1 MRNSIFEEPQIAV
14 SVIDAWK
21 QLQVSLIVLVVAVL
35 MSFMLSIERL
45 YMTAMILYVK
55 SLGGK
60 GKTPRLPHILGPKA
74 GGIVET
80 SFGEGVADLAPGD
93 DVRGKQYDWFPLNV
107 AKPKK
112 GLTVAVLGLGAVGLA
127 VIAEMTDGGVDRS
140 IVCPGHIDAAVILAF
155 GSVHDGWGVAVLVG
169 VPHN

>member
-35 MSFMLSIERL
+35 MSFMLFIERL

-60 GKTPRLPHILGPKA
+60 GTHD
-74 GGIVET
+74 T
-80 SFGEGVADLAPGD
+80 SWMA
-93 DVRGKQYDWFPLNV
+93 
-107 AKPKK
+107 
-112 GLTVAVLGLGAVGLA
+112 
-127 VIAEMTDGGVDRS
+127 
-140 IVCPGHIDAAVILAF
+140 
-155 GSVHDGWGVAVLVG
+155 
-169 VPHN
+169 